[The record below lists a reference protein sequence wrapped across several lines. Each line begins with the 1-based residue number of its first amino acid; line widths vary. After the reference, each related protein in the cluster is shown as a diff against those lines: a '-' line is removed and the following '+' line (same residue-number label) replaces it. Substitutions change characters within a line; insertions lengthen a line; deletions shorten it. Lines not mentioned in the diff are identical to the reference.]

1 MNFTRVIS
9 NILNHPFNRQH
20 KLKAFQRFI
29 KWQLA
34 SKILNY
40 PVIVPFTDKTWL
52 IIKKG
57 MTGATGNYYCGLHDF
72 EDMVFLMHFLRK
84 EDLFID
90 VGANIGSY
98 TILSSGHVGA
108 NTISVEP
115 VPSTFKNLMNNIAI
129 NHILPK
135 VKPLNIAL
143 GHEKTELL
151 ITSTYDTINNIKYK
165 EEEGTVKVTVDTLD
179 NIIEPDHSNILLKI
193 DVEGFEAAVL
203 KGSNKLLSNPAVKAI
218 IMELN
223 GLGEQY
229 GFDEKEMHHFLLQQG
244 FNTYSYSPYER
255 KLTPKNKLDINNTL
269 YIRNEEF
276 VKKRLSEAVVINIA
290 GQQI

>member
-1 MNFTRVIS
+1 
-9 NILNHPFNRQH
+9 
-20 KLKAFQRFI
+20 
-29 KWQLA
+29 
-34 SKILNY
+34 
-40 PVIVPFTDKTWL
+40 
-52 IIKKG
+52 
-57 MTGATGNYYCGLHDF
+57 
-72 EDMVFLMHFLRK
+72 MHFLRK

-229 GFDEKEMHHFLLQQG
+229 GFDEKEMHYFLLQQG

-255 KLTPKNKLDINNTL
+255 KLTQKNKLDINNTL

>member
-1 MNFTRVIS
+1 M
-9 NILNHPFNRQH
+9 
-20 KLKAFQRFI
+20 
-29 KWQLA
+29 
-34 SKILNY
+34 
-40 PVIVPFTDKTWL
+40 
-52 IIKKG
+52 
-57 MTGATGNYYCGLHDF
+57 
-72 EDMVFLMHFLRK
+72 
-84 EDLFID
+84 
-90 VGANIGSY
+90 
-98 TILSSGHVGA
+98 
-108 NTISVEP
+108 
-115 VPSTFKNLMNNIAI
+115 
-129 NHILPK
+129 
-135 VKPLNIAL
+135 
-143 GHEKTELL
+143 
-151 ITSTYDTINNIKYK
+151 
-165 EEEGTVKVTVDTLD
+165 DTLD

-229 GFDEKEMHHFLLQQG
+229 GFDEKEMHYFLLQQG

-255 KLTPKNKLDINNTL
+255 KLTQKNKLDINNTL

>member
-129 NHILPK
+129 NHIIP
-135 VKPLNIAL
+135 AA
-143 GHEKTELL
+143 
-151 ITSTYDTINNIKYK
+151 IKYQ
-165 EEEGTVKVTVDTLD
+165 
-179 NIIEPDHSNILLKI
+179 SILVQN
-193 DVEGFEAAVL
+193 VEGM
-203 KGSNKLLSNPAVKAI
+203 KDIGLSKEVYGTQV
-218 IMELN
+218 ELI
-223 GLGEQY
+223 
-229 GFDEKEMHHFLLQQG
+229 KEISMHI
-244 FNTYSYSPYER
+244 TVI
-255 KLTPKNKLDINNTL
+255 KNKVDEMVEARKKANAISDVRAHAVAFCCLL
-269 YIRNEEF
+269 YTSPSPRD
-276 VKKRLSEAVVINIA
+276 S
-290 GQQI
+290 